1 MGFFSKFWGSKED
14 SEKVPVEPQAIAI
27 GDFNTALSRHLYG
40 ELDAPLNFYLAVPE
54 ELPEYPL
61 AQFFAAA
68 IKAAKEETEAAV
80 EMLRGLSRQIAAAG
94 GSISH
99 ALIVELSA
107 TVSQS
112 AVPIRIPLL
121 ADIVVSFGDQLKR
134 EGFLRESAVCYE
146 IGVGLVP
153 EHANV
158 LHKLG
163 DTLHDLREYDY
174 AESVLLEALKYA
186 PNHWGAIYT
195 YAVLLQDL
203 GRDEEAI
210 TYYEKAVRLNP
221 DHAKCQNNYA
231 AALLRTNRLEEA
243 LEQGQRAER
252 LDRANPLVKVN
263 LGNIYY
269 LLLNYEKA
277 RSAFTEAIELEERLA
292 PAHFGLAMVE
302 QALGGDAG
310 KAKEHYRKALEI
322 NHMIAEAHQAL
333 GRLLIEE
340 GDGQGLVHL
349 AAAAQI
355 NDNLKNVHQDLG
367 LACLKLERREEALVH
382 LKKAL
387 EKTPEDPDL
396 KDLVAKLEAGSA
408 L

>member
-1 MGFFSKFWGSKED
+1 MGFFSKFWGSKEGG
-14 SEKVPVEPQAIAI
+14 EEAAVKPQAIEI
-27 GDFNTALSRHLYG
+27 GDFNAALSRHLRG
-40 ELDAPLNFYLAVPE
+40 DLEAPLNFYLTVPE
-54 ELPEYPL
+54 EFPEYPL

-68 IKAAKEETEAAV
+68 ITAAKDDTGAAV
-80 EMLRGLSRQIAAAG
+80 TMLRELSRQISAAG

-99 ALIVELSA
+99 TFIVELSA

-112 AVPIRIPLL
+112 AVPVRIPLV

-134 EGFLRESAVCYE
+134 EGFVQESAVCFE
-146 IGVGLVP
+146 VAAGLLP

-163 DTLHDLREYDY
+163 DTLHDLRMYDY
-174 AESVLLEALKYA
+174 AESVLQEALKHA

-210 TYYEKAVRLNP
+210 TFYEKAVKLNP

-231 AALLRTNRLEEA
+231 AALLRTNRLEQA

-252 LDRANPLVKVN
+252 LDRANPFVKVN

-269 LLLNYEKA
+269 LLQDYDKA

-292 PAHFGLAMVE
+292 PAHFGLAVVE
-302 QALGGDAG
+302 QALGSDAD
-310 KAKEHYRKALEI
+310 KVKERYRKALEI
-322 NHMIAEAHQAL
+322 NHTIAEAHQAL
-333 GRLLIEE
+333 GRILIEE
-340 GDGQGLVHL
+340 GDAQGLVHL

-355 NDNLKNVHQDLG
+355 NDDLKNVHQDLG
-367 LACLKLERREEALVH
+367 QAFLKLERREEALEH

-387 EKTPEDPDL
+387 EKTPEDPAL
-396 KDLVAKLEAGSA
+396 QDLVAKLEAGGA
-408 L
+408 P